1 MSVLL
6 AHLVAC
12 SCAKTPGW
20 LIVSLLVR
28 FFAFVARAEEY
39 KKWEPAQMA
48 LGLAL
53 LLLIGLLPTLERTGR
68 PAASVELNSLL
79 SARLQQE
86 TANLKFKHLVGGP
99 QRDSGG
105 ASERALMAVMGH
117 GQPDHSFC
125 GETDERVCGHPWT
138 GEARMEGAL
147 VSFAESARLVSCVVG
162 AFRPS
167 RTSSGKCSRSHR
179 RDYAIASGGL
189 RGNLPPRNPHPR
201 MKGRC

>member
-1 MSVLL
+1 MGGL
-6 AHLVAC
+6 
-12 SCAKTPGW
+12 
-20 LIVSLLVR
+20 LLVR
-28 FFAFVARAEEY
+28 TTCAPRCLLVCQDPRVVNREPRCTFFAFVARAEEY

-105 ASERALMAVMGH
+105 ASERALMAVCH
-117 GQPDHSFC
+117 G
-125 GETDERVCGHPWT
+125 
-138 GEARMEGAL
+138 AR
-147 VSFAESARLVSCVVG
+147 
-162 AFRPS
+162 
-167 RTSSGKCSRSHR
+167 TTRS
-179 RDYAIASGGL
+179 
-189 RGNLPPRNPHPR
+189 
-201 MKGRC
+201 